1 MALFVLSSHLA
12 PVAAGLLLG
21 AGLVLVAVCAR
32 DQFPDFSARVAQGSP
47 APAPRG
53 PTWAGL
59 VRLWGSR
66 LLDSLGST
74 TRSVERRLELA
85 GSPTDAVGFRA
96 AQAGAGVAGLC
107 AGALAASPAM
117 AGRGGRGVAGIV
129 VVALLGCAVG
139 MSAWDRL
146 LTARAGSRQRRV
158 EAAVPDASEL
168 LALAVGAG
176 ESVPAALDRVASLS
190 HSDLGDELARAVA
203 DIRLGAPSARALTD
217 LAARNDSPAL
227 SRLCQTLSTAIERG
241 SPLAA
246 VLHDQARDIREA
258 SRQRLMEEGGKR
270 EIAMLFPVVFLIL
283 PVTVLFALYP
293 GLMALDITL

>member
-1 MALFVLSSHLA
+1 MLFVLSSHLA
-12 PVAAGLLLG
+12 PVAVGLLLG

-53 PTWAGL
+53 PTWSGL
-59 VRLWGSR
+59 ARLWGAR

-129 VVALLGCAVG
+129 VVALLGCVVG

-203 DIRLGAPSARALTD
+203 DIRLGAPSVRALTD

-227 SRLCQTLSTAIERG
+227 SRLCQTLSTAIGRG

-293 GLMALDITL
+293 GLMALDITP

>member
-1 MALFVLSSHLA
+1 MLFVLSSHLA

-53 PTWAGL
+53 PTWSGL
-59 VRLWGSR
+59 ARLWGAR

-85 GSPTDAVGFRA
+85 GSPTDAVAFRA

-129 VVALLGCAVG
+129 VVALLGCVVG

-203 DIRLGAPSARALTD
+203 DIRLGAPSVRALTD

-227 SRLCQTLSTAIERG
+227 SRLCQTLSTAIGRG

-293 GLMALDITL
+293 GLMALDITP

>member
-1 MALFVLSSHLA
+1 MLFVLSSHLA

-53 PTWAGL
+53 PTWSGL
-59 VRLWGSR
+59 ARLWGAR

-107 AGALAASPAM
+107 AGALVASPAM

-129 VVALLGCAVG
+129 VVALLGCVVG

-203 DIRLGAPSARALTD
+203 DIRLGAPSVRALTD

-227 SRLCQTLSTAIERG
+227 SRLCQTLSTAIGRG

-293 GLMALDITL
+293 GLMALDITP

>member
-1 MALFVLSSHLA
+1 MSTILFSHVSFSYGATPVLDNVSFA
-12 PVAAGLLLG
+12 
-21 AGLVLVAVCAR
+21 C
-32 DQFPDFSARVAQGSP
+32 
-47 APAPRG
+47 G
-53 PTWAGL
+53 PG
-59 VRLWGSR
+59 
-66 LLDSLGST
+66 
-74 TRSVERRLELA
+74 
-85 GSPTDAVGFRA
+85 
-96 AQAGAGVAGLC
+96 
-107 AGALAASPAM
+107 
-117 AGRGGRGVAGIV
+117 
-129 VVALLGCAVG
+129 
-139 MSAWDRL
+139 DRL
-146 LTARAGSRQRRV
+146 VVIGPNGVGKST
-158 EAAVPDASEL
+158 L

-227 SRLCQTLSTAIERG
+227 SRLCQTLSTAIGRG

-293 GLMALDITL
+293 GLMALDITP

>member
-1 MALFVLSSHLA
+1 MLFVLSSHLA

-47 APAPRG
+47 APALRG
-53 PTWAGL
+53 PTWSGL
-59 VRLWGSR
+59 ARLWGAR

-129 VVALLGCAVG
+129 VVALLGCVVG

-203 DIRLGAPSARALTD
+203 DIRLGAPSVRALTD

-227 SRLCQTLSTAIERG
+227 SRLCQTLSTAIGRG

-293 GLMALDITL
+293 GLMALDITP

>member
-1 MALFVLSSHLA
+1 MLFVLSSHLA

-53 PTWAGL
+53 PTWSGL
-59 VRLWGSR
+59 ARLWGAR

-117 AGRGGRGVAGIV
+117 AGRGGRGVA
-129 VVALLGCAVG
+129 G

-203 DIRLGAPSARALTD
+203 DIRLGAPSVRALTD

-227 SRLCQTLSTAIERG
+227 SRLCQTLSTAIGRG

-293 GLMALDITL
+293 GLMALDITP

>member
-1 MALFVLSSHLA
+1 MLFVLSSHLA

-32 DQFPDFSARVAQGSP
+32 DQFPAFSARVAPGSP

-53 PTWAGL
+53 PTWSGL
-59 VRLWGSR
+59 ARLWGAR

-129 VVALLGCAVG
+129 VVALLGCVVG

-203 DIRLGAPSARALTD
+203 DIRLGAPSVRALTD

-227 SRLCQTLSTAIERG
+227 SRLCQTLSTAIGRG

-293 GLMALDITL
+293 GLMALDITP

>member
-1 MALFVLSSHLA
+1 MLFVLSSHLA

-47 APAPRG
+47 APALRG
-53 PTWAGL
+53 PTWSGL
-59 VRLWGSR
+59 ARLWGAR

-129 VVALLGCAVG
+129 VVALLGCVVG

-203 DIRLGAPSARALTD
+203 DIRLGAPSVRALTD

-227 SRLCQTLSTAIERG
+227 SRLCQTLSTAIGRG
-241 SPLAA
+241 SPLAV

-293 GLMALDITL
+293 GLMALDITP

>member
-1 MALFVLSSHLA
+1 MLFVLSSHLA

-53 PTWAGL
+53 PTWSGL
-59 VRLWGSR
+59 ARLWGAR

-129 VVALLGCAVG
+129 VVALLGCVVG

-146 LTARAGSRQRRV
+146 LTARAGIRQRRV

-203 DIRLGAPSARALTD
+203 DIRLGAPSVRALTD

-227 SRLCQTLSTAIERG
+227 SRLCQTLSTAIGRG

-293 GLMALDITL
+293 GLMALDITP

>member
-1 MALFVLSSHLA
+1 MLFVLSSHLA
-12 PVAAGLLLG
+12 PVAVGLLLG

-32 DQFPDFSARVAQGSP
+32 DQFPEFSARVAPGSP

-53 PTWAGL
+53 PTWSGL
-59 VRLWGSR
+59 ARLWGAR

-129 VVALLGCAVG
+129 VVALLGCVVG

-203 DIRLGAPSARALTD
+203 DIRLGAPSVRALTD

-227 SRLCQTLSTAIERG
+227 SRLCQTLSTAIGRG

-293 GLMALDITL
+293 GLMALDITP

>member
-1 MALFVLSSHLA
+1 
-12 PVAAGLLLG
+12 
-21 AGLVLVAVCAR
+21 
-32 DQFPDFSARVAQGSP
+32 
-47 APAPRG
+47 
-53 PTWAGL
+53 
-59 VRLWGSR
+59 
-66 LLDSLGST
+66 
-74 TRSVERRLELA
+74 
-85 GSPTDAVGFRA
+85 
-96 AQAGAGVAGLC
+96 AGAGVAGLC

-293 GLMALDITL
+293 GLMALDITP

>member
-1 MALFVLSSHLA
+1 MLFVLSSHLA

-32 DQFPDFSARVAQGSP
+32 DQFPDFSA
-47 APAPRG
+47 
-53 PTWAGL
+53 
-59 VRLWGSR
+59 R

-129 VVALLGCAVG
+129 VVALLGCVVG

-203 DIRLGAPSARALTD
+203 DIRLGAPSVRALTD

-227 SRLCQTLSTAIERG
+227 SRLCQTLSTAIGRG

-293 GLMALDITL
+293 GLMALDITP

>member
-1 MALFVLSSHLA
+1 MLFVLSSHLA

-53 PTWAGL
+53 PTWSGL
-59 VRLWGSR
+59 ARLWGAR

-129 VVALLGCAVG
+129 VVALLGCVVG

-203 DIRLGAPSARALTD
+203 DIRLGAPSVRALTD

-227 SRLCQTLSTAIERG
+227 SRLCQTLSTAIGRG
-241 SPLAA
+241 SPLAV

-293 GLMALDITL
+293 GLMALDITP

>member
-1 MALFVLSSHLA
+1 MLFVLSSHLA

-53 PTWAGL
+53 PTWSGL
-59 VRLWGSR
+59 ARLWGAR

-117 AGRGGRGVAGIV
+117 AGRGGRGLAGIV
-129 VVALLGCAVG
+129 VVALLGCVVG

-203 DIRLGAPSARALTD
+203 DIRLGAPSVRALTD

-227 SRLCQTLSTAIERG
+227 SRLCQTLSTAIGRG
-241 SPLAA
+241 SPLAV

-293 GLMALDITL
+293 GLMALDITP

>member
-85 GSPTDAVGFRA
+85 GSPTDTVGFRA

-293 GLMALDITL
+293 GLMALDITP

>member
-1 MALFVLSSHLA
+1 MLFVLSSHLA

-32 DQFPDFSARVAQGSP
+32 DQFPDFSVRVAQGSP

-53 PTWAGL
+53 PTWSGL
-59 VRLWGSR
+59 ARLWGAR

-129 VVALLGCAVG
+129 VVALLGCVVG

-203 DIRLGAPSARALTD
+203 DIRLGAPSVRALTD

-227 SRLCQTLSTAIERG
+227 SRLCQTLSTAIGRG

-293 GLMALDITL
+293 GLMALDITP

>member
-1 MALFVLSSHLA
+1 MLFVLSSHLA
-12 PVAAGLLLG
+12 PVAVGLLLG

-53 PTWAGL
+53 PTWSGL
-59 VRLWGSR
+59 ARLWGAR

-96 AQAGAGVAGLC
+96 AQAGAGVVGLC

-129 VVALLGCAVG
+129 VVALLGCVVG

-203 DIRLGAPSARALTD
+203 DIRLGAPSVRALTD

-293 GLMALDITL
+293 GLMALDITP

>member
-1 MALFVLSSHLA
+1 MLFVLSSHLA

-53 PTWAGL
+53 PTWSGL
-59 VRLWGSR
+59 ARLWGAR

-74 TRSVERRLELA
+74 TRSVERRLDLA

-129 VVALLGCAVG
+129 VVALLGCVVG

-168 LALAVGAG
+168 LAL
-176 ESVPAALDRVASLS
+176 
-190 HSDLGDELARAVA
+190 
-203 DIRLGAPSARALTD
+203 
-217 LAARNDSPAL
+217 
-227 SRLCQTLSTAIERG
+227 SRLCQTLSTAIGRG

-293 GLMALDITL
+293 GLMALDITP

>member
-1 MALFVLSSHLA
+1 MLFVLSSHLA

-53 PTWAGL
+53 PTWSGL
-59 VRLWGSR
+59 ARLWGAR

-96 AQAGAGVAGLC
+96 AQAGAGVA
-107 AGALAASPAM
+107 
-117 AGRGGRGVAGIV
+117 
-129 VVALLGCAVG
+129 G

-203 DIRLGAPSARALTD
+203 DIRLGAPSVRALTD

-227 SRLCQTLSTAIERG
+227 SRLCQTLSTAIGRG

-293 GLMALDITL
+293 GLMALDITP